1 MKYAR
6 VEVDGTTRWGT
17 VRDGAVQLLD
27 GSPYDGGRPDGPER
41 PLGGVRLLAPVT
53 PSKIFCLGR
62 NYAAHRSE
70 MGYQHD
76 DAPSVFM
83 KGPSTVIGPGE
94 NIVLP
99 PRSMST
105 HVEHEA
111 ELAIVIGKPARFVS
125 AAEATDYIL
134 GYTCANDVSAR
145 DLQRGDPQLT
155 RGKGFDT
162 FCPVGPWIETELDPV
177 AGVRLRCS
185 VNGTLRQD
193 GSTADMTYGIPFL
206 IEYLTG
212 FATLYPGDLILT
224 GSPGGTEPLHPGDQ
238 IDIEIDGIGTLTN
251 GVVGADRP

>member
-27 GSPYDGGRPDGPER
+27 GSPYDGGQPDGPER

-99 PRSMST
+99 PLSMST

-125 AAEATDYIL
+125 AAGATD
-134 GYTCANDVSAR
+134 
-145 DLQRGDPQLT
+145 
-155 RGKGFDT
+155 
-162 FCPVGPWIETELDPV
+162 
-177 AGVRLRCS
+177 
-185 VNGTLRQD
+185 
-193 GSTADMTYGIPFL
+193 
-206 IEYLTG
+206 
-212 FATLYPGDLILT
+212 
-224 GSPGGTEPLHPGDQ
+224 
-238 IDIEIDGIGTLTN
+238 
-251 GVVGADRP
+251 